1 MGERGIPRSSV
12 VYGQVCLSVPWRVRV
27 GSCYWR
33 RHALS
38 VYVAPLLESLDFK
51 DRSEPLMR
59 QLASRVDVPDQPRL
73 HHPYVVAVAD
83 AHLQVMTV
91 RISELLLFENDNV
104 LDGLALDVLA
114 GLSGSHDFAIG

>member
-1 MGERGIPRSSV
+1 VLPIGCKILELHTDGVVEALLRAERVANKPGLGLPSFTAK
-12 VYGQVCLSVPWRVRV
+12 YGCQCLWRVRV

-38 VYVAPLLESLDFK
+38 VYVALHLETLDFK

-73 HHPYVVAVAD
+73 HYPYVVAVAD
-83 AHLQVMTV
+83 AHL
-91 RISELLLFENDNV
+91 
-104 LDGLALDVLA
+104 
-114 GLSGSHDFAIG
+114 